1 MERRPAEASDRR
13 ARSLADNPRTWG
25 RICIVERAVAAF
37 TDTDWAAHMIRKLT
51 PFENF
56 LYLLDEMERA
66 VARGNI
72 CWRAGQTKIIQERIA
87 HIAQKVAEAA
97 EQKPRKSERG

>member
-1 MERRPAEASDRR
+1 M
-13 ARSLADNPRTWG
+13 G
-25 RICIVERAVAAF
+25 GF

-72 CWRAGQTKIIQERIA
+72 CWRAGQTKIIQERIV

-97 EQKPRKSERG
+97 EQKPRRSERG